1 MNTEDFEHKLRS
13 HDPAANLA
21 GRDSAE
27 ERAIFEKAI
36 SGQPSNVISIS
47 RWSKRRKA
55 VSAAAAALLVIGVG
69 GPVISGSVSASPERL
84 VFGTAQNSG
93 LADKSE
99 SRLNSNNT
107 SMGDYMIGGWG
118 LYNYELNSD
127 AVVNLP
133 DTAVAY
139 KVVNISN
146 IENRVQE
153 IADALGVSE
162 LSIIDNEDGAP
173 TYSTKDGVSKNFAA
187 WLKDGLGSFNYYN
200 FAVDPWKDCY
210 ESQTKSDSDVTT
222 QECKPE
228 AVNLLTAN
236 EATAAA
242 KQLLAKLGFE
252 TTSMRFEANVY
263 ETSTEVYA
271 NMQVNGFDSPITFY
285 VSYVSNGDVYTLS
298 GSLTRL
304 VEVGTY
310 DLIGAEKA
318 VSRAN
323 EISDRTVASWNK
335 DLGAIS
341 KDADSSSGT
350 STSNDGDSS
359 EPSEP
364 SEEPSQEP
372 SEEPSVDPVDPSV
385 EPRETTE
392 PEPIYTPSTIKVS
405 KVELGYQMFWMQDQ
419 TVLWLPVVNFYGFS
433 DWSDEVGMYGTIAAV
448 VDSQIDL
455 DSLYSYL

>member
-1 MNTEDFEHKLRS
+1 
-13 HDPAANLA
+13 
-21 GRDSAE
+21 
-27 ERAIFEKAI
+27 
-36 SGQPSNVISIS
+36 
-47 RWSKRRKA
+47 
-55 VSAAAAALLVIGVG
+55 
-69 GPVISGSVSASPERL
+69 
-84 VFGTAQNSG
+84 
-93 LADKSE
+93 
-99 SRLNSNNT
+99 
-107 SMGDYMIGGWG
+107 
-118 LYNYELNSD
+118 
-127 AVVNLP
+127 
-133 DTAVAY
+133 
-139 KVVNISN
+139 
-146 IENRVQE
+146 
-153 IADALGVSE
+153 
-162 LSIIDNEDGAP
+162 
-173 TYSTKDGVSKNFAA
+173 
-187 WLKDGLGSFNYYN
+187 
-200 FAVDPWKDCY
+200 
-210 ESQTKSDSDVTT
+210 VTT

-252 TTSMRFEANVY
+252 TSSMRFEANVY

-335 DLGAIS
+335 DLGVIS

-359 EPSEP
+359 APSEP
-364 SEEPSQEP
+364 SEEPS
-372 SEEPSVDPVDPSV
+372 EEPSIDPVDPSV

>member
-1 MNTEDFEHKLRS
+1 MNHEEFEHKLRS
-13 HDPAANLA
+13 SDPAAHIELRNDQEHRELLEHA
-21 GRDSAE
+21 MSA
-27 ERAIFEKAI
+27 
-36 SGQPSNVISIS
+36 QPANVIPIS
-47 RWSKRRKA
+47 KWTKRRKV
-55 VSAAAAALLVIGVG
+55 VSVAAAALLVVGVG

-84 VFGTAQNSG
+84 VFGSAQNSG

-99 SRLNSNNT
+99 SRLNSSNT
-107 SMGDYMIGGWG
+107 SMGDYKIGGWG

-133 DTAVAY
+133 NTAIAY

-200 FAVDPWKDCY
+200 FSVDPWKDCY
-210 ESQTKSDSDVTT
+210 ESQTKSDSDLTT
-222 QECKPE
+222 QECNPE
-228 AVNLLTAN
+228 SVNLLTAN
-236 EATAAA
+236 EATTAA

-252 TTSMRFEANVY
+252 TSSMRFEANVY

-285 VSYVSNGDVYTLS
+285 VSYVSNGDIYTLS

-323 EISDRTVASWNK
+323 EISDRTVSSWNK
-335 DLGAIS
+335 VLGSIS
-341 KDADSSSGT
+341 KDSDSGSGT
-350 STSNDGDSS
+350 SSSNEGDSSRAS
-359 EPSEP
+359 EPSEV
-364 SEEPSQEP
+364 
-372 SEEPSVDPVDPSV
+372 PSVDPVEPSGEPSI

-419 TVLWLPVVNFYGFS
+419 TVLWLPVVNFYGYS
-433 DWSDEVGMYGTIAAV
+433 DWSDEVGMHGTIAAV